1 MSCSRH
7 FSSGIFLDSRS
18 FSDAE
23 GARKAARVRICV
35 KIRDIAK
42 RCCLDGCFKSE
53 PNSFDFSTSRA
64 SRKYL
69 IEHSYTVI
77 TFSLTEGWGLQ
88 RLINIFSL
96 KKVEIHQHDPYIIQ
110 SPLRWGGIG
119 PIRSAK
125 YTEKS
130 GLKALSICP
139 NVADKVRNGRVQ
151 NNEC

>member
-53 PNSFDFSTSRA
+53 PNSFVSTSRA

-88 RLINIFSL
+88 RLINIFRL
-96 KKVEIHQHDPYIIQ
+96 KKVEIHQYMILI
-110 SPLRWGGIG
+110 SFNLRFDGGGIG

-139 NVADKVRNGRVQ
+139 NVADKVRNGRV
-151 NNEC
+151 